1 MGLEQETVMFYGVQD
16 RYDGERNRFDA
27 SASDALTGIANPSG
41 IEEFGMSEQTWEE
54 RLETVYELMHEM
66 SRQTEPQA
74 MVRAYGKRVSKL
86 FPANRRISLSR
97 RDLEY
102 PNFRITRYSEWD
114 DDINPW
120 QEKHRLP
127 LLKGGLL
134 AELIYS
140 NRPHIIDEVELSPD
154 DPAFQYL
161 DGQRSLI
168 AVPMLDGGEALNM
181 VILAREQPAGFDR
194 EQFPETVWMSNLFG
208 RATHNLVLKDESSRA
223 FKSLDRELKMV
234 SQIQQALLPKKM
246 PDIKGFELSAY
257 YRTSAR
263 AGGDYYDFFPLDED
277 LWGLLIADVSGHG
290 TPAAVV
296 MAITHSIAHLFPNQ
310 TDSPD
315 ELLEFVNNHLS
326 RRYTN
331 GIEAF
336 VTAYYAVYN
345 ARTRTL
351 RYASAGHHPPRLW
364 KCAQQ
369 QIVPV
374 EHEGSFPLGIFE
386 DADYPVHEITL
397 DPGDR
402 LILYTDGITEAMSD
416 NGEQFGTDRLDEV
429 LTNSCPHNAPRLLQE
444 IIEAVDKHTNNA
456 PPADDR
462 TLIVGT
468 VR

>member
-1 MGLEQETVMFYGVQD
+1 
-16 RYDGERNRFDA
+16 
-27 SASDALTGIANPSG
+27 
-41 IEEFGMSEQTWEE
+41 MSEQTWQE
-54 RLETVYELMHEM
+54 RLDAVYDMMHQM
-66 SRQTEPQA
+66 SRQTEPQE
-74 MVRAYGKRVSKL
+74 MVRSYIQRVSKL
-86 FPANRRISLSR
+86 FPADRRLSLSR
-97 RDLEY
+97 RGLESPQY
-102 PNFRITRYSEWD
+102 RITRFSGWED
-114 DDINPW
+114 EIDPW
-120 QEKHRLP
+120 REQHRLP
-127 LLKGGLL
+127 LLEGGLL
-134 AELIYS
+134 SELIYS
-140 NRPHIIDEVELSPD
+140 NRPHIIDQLELSPD
-154 DPAFQYL
+154 DPAYPYL
-161 DGQRSLI
+161 QGQRSMVAI
-168 AVPMLDGGEALNM
+168 PMLDEGESLNM
-181 VILAREQPAGFDR
+181 VVAAREQPAGFDH
-194 EQFPETVWMSNLFG
+194 EQFPDLFWMANLFG
-208 RATHNLVLKDESSRA
+208 RATHSLVLKEQANKA
-223 FKSLDRELKMV
+223 FKSLDREMKMV
-234 SQIQQALLPKKM
+234 SDIQQSLLPREM
-246 PDIKGFELSAY
+246 PEIEGLELSAY

-263 AGGDYYDFFPLDED
+263 AGGDYYDFFPLDD
-277 LWGLLIADVSGHG
+277 GLWGLLIADVSGHG
-290 TPAAVV
+290 TPAAVM

-315 ELLEFVNNHLS
+315 ELLKFVNDHLA
-326 RRYTN
+326 RRYTSE
-331 GIEAF
+331 IEAF

-345 ARTRTL
+345 SRTRTL

-416 NGEQFGTDRLDEV
+416 SGEQFGTDRLDEV

-444 IIEAVDKHTNNA
+444 IIEAVDKHTDNA